1 MNRPGISLTLV
12 AVALALSVASVH
24 ADGPGVISGEV
35 VNGTSGGVVAGGGQ
49 VALGV
54 YRGDNLEREVQT
66 QADGAGR
73 FQFAD
78 LEVGGDVTYQLGTA
92 HGDMLYR
99 SDPVKLTETRAEQQ
113 VTLTV
118 YEQTPTDPGLRAS
131 QVFVSLNLARDNPQE
146 LVINEFLRLV
156 NPADRTFAP
165 QPGGPGGPMGLV
177 RFGLPPAASKFQPG
191 FGLDPKQ
198 VVEVDRGFG
207 SLAPAPPGETVF
219 RFAYRVP
226 FRGAGDVFE
235 KSLPYGAELLRVMT
249 EEGGPQVANPALTFE
264 QTVDAKGAKVLVW
277 AARDV
282 APGTRLNLELS
293 DVPGASIWARLGDTL
308 ASPSVLAAFPW
319 VLAALVGLLPVL
331 GVFWTLR
338 GRARPQP
345 ASSSKPLPGGPVDA
359 VAEALVDL
367 DDAFAVGRVS
377 EPEYHKRR
385 RQLKT
390 QLRDQ
395 LRPAQAP
402 LTADKAPPG

>member
-1 MNRPGISLTLV
+1 MNVEPLR
-12 AVALALSVASVH
+12 
-24 ADGPGVISGEV
+24 
-35 VNGTSGGVVAGGGQ
+35 
-49 VALGV
+49 V
-54 YRGDNLEREVQT
+54 Y
-66 QADGAGR
+66 
-73 FQFAD
+73 
-78 LEVGGDVTYQLGTA
+78 
-92 HGDMLYR
+92 
-99 SDPVKLTETRAEQQ
+99 
-113 VTLTV
+113 
-118 YEQTPTDPGLRAS
+118 
-131 QVFVSLNLARDNPQE
+131 
-146 LVINEFLRLV
+146 
-156 NPADRTFAP
+156 
-165 QPGGPGGPMGLV
+165 
-177 RFGLPPAASKFQPG
+177 
-191 FGLDPKQ
+191 
-198 VVEVDRGFG
+198 
-207 SLAPAPPGETVF
+207 
-219 RFAYRVP
+219 
-226 FRGAGDVFE
+226 VFE

-345 ASSSKPLPGGPVDA
+345 ASSSKPLPRSPVDA